1 MDDRPSNDDRTFDE
15 RFDELFDEWSSCVGP
30 ARLLLLHPL
39 RSELRAETA
48 PDVDRI
54 RWAMEPL
61 AWLLERA
68 AVSGIPANEWGT
80 TSDFTAI
87 GNARFGWNPQ
97 PETPDGERGFSEI
110 DALHFLARDIGAIER
125 AGGRDTITWAGRVLL
140 GDPLRLWRVAAR
152 VPTSTGGFFAA
163 QCELVF
169 ASLLQQVDLDELEA
183 GTRLGA
189 AVIEAAGG
197 DDYLDRVDE
206 TGLPRGEAVVE
217 LVAIGMQMTRTLGQA
232 LRMFDEGSRPAEAR
246 PWLNDVGRATVIE
259 SLRASLEAGEFVPT
273 LRAPLQGAWN

>member
-1 MDDRPSNDDRTFDE
+1 MDDRPNDDRTFDE
-15 RFDELFDEWSSCVGP
+15 RFDEWSSCVGP

-39 RSELRAETA
+39 RSELRAES
-48 PDVDRI
+48 PFDIERI

-61 AWLLERA
+61 TWLIERA
-68 AVSGIPANEWGT
+68 AVSGIPADELGT
-80 TSDFTAI
+80 SREFTAI

-97 PETPDGERGFSEI
+97 PETLDGERGFSEI

-152 VPTSTGGFFAA
+152 TPTSTGGFFAA

-169 ASLLQQVDLDELEA
+169 ASLLQQVDLDEDEA
-183 GTRLGA
+183 GNRLGR

-197 DDYLDRVDE
+197 EEYLDRVDE
-206 TGLPRGEAVVE
+206 TGVPRGEAVVQ
-217 LVAIGMQMTRTLGQA
+217 LVAIGMQMTRTLGTA
-232 LRMFDEGSRPAEAR
+232 LRMFDEAHRPAEAR
-246 PWLNDVGRATVIE
+246 PWLNDVGRATAIE

-273 LRAPLQGAWN
+273 LGPPLEGAWN

>member
-1 MDDRPSNDDRTFDE
+1 MDDRPNDDRTFDE
-15 RFDELFDEWSSCVGP
+15 RFDEWSSCVGP

-39 RSELRAETA
+39 RSELSAES
-48 PDVDRI
+48 PFDIERI

-61 AWLLERA
+61 TWLIERA
-68 AVSGIPANEWGT
+68 AVSGIPADELGT
-80 TSDFTAI
+80 SREFTAI

-97 PETPDGERGFSEI
+97 PETLDGERRFSEI

-152 VPTSTGGFFAA
+152 TPTSTGGFFAA

-169 ASLLQQVDLDELEA
+169 ASLLQQVDLDEDEA
-183 GTRLGA
+183 GNRLGR

-197 DDYLDRVDE
+197 EDYLDRVDE
-206 TGLPRGEAVVE
+206 TGVPRGEAVVQ
-217 LVAIGMQMTRTLGQA
+217 LVTIGMQMTRTLGTA
-232 LRMFDEGSRPAEAR
+232 LRMFDEAHRPAEAR
-246 PWLNDVGRATVIE
+246 PWLNDVGRATAIE

-273 LRAPLQGAWN
+273 LGPPLEGAWN

>member
-1 MDDRPSNDDRTFDE
+1 MDDRPSNHERTFDE
-15 RFDELFDEWSSCVGP
+15 RFDEWSSCVGP

-39 RSELRAETA
+39 RSELRTEA
-48 PDVDRI
+48 PPDIERI
-54 RWAMEPL
+54 RWATEPL
-61 AWLLERA
+61 VWLIERA
-68 AVSGIPANEWGT
+68 AVSGIPADEWGT
-80 TSDFTAI
+80 SRDFTAI

-152 VPTSTGGFFAA
+152 TPTSTGGFFAA

-169 ASLLQQVDLDELEA
+169 ASLLQQVDLDEDEA
-183 GTRLGA
+183 GDRLGR

-197 DDYLDRVDE
+197 EDYLDRVDE
-206 TGLPRGEAVVE
+206 TGVPRGEAVVQ
-217 LVAIGMQMTRTLGQA
+217 LVAIGMQMTRTLGKA
-232 LRMFDEGSRPAEAR
+232 MRMFEEGFRPTEAR
-246 PWLNDVGRATVIE
+246 PWLNDVGRTTVIE

-273 LRAPLQGAWN
+273 LGPPLEGAWN